1 MDYHIPTP
9 KELYNIA
16 KVKQIADMLHR
27 RRFIMDKCMESAKAG
42 NMDCVYNAW
51 IEPETIAW
59 LEERGFSVYQSQ
71 WNEYRIGWEVG
82 ESDDDSTGSTCSI
95 S

>member
-16 KVKQIADMLHR
+16 KIKQIADMLER
-27 RRFIMDKCMESAKAG
+27 RRYIMDKCMASAKAG
-42 NMDCVYNAW
+42 NMDYVYNAW
-51 IEPETIAW
+51 IEPETVTW
-59 LEERGFSVYQSQ
+59 LEERGFDVYQSQ
-71 WNEYRIGWEVG
+71 WNEYHIGWEVA
-82 ESDDDSTGSTCSI
+82 ESNDDGAGSTCSI